1 MPSRQKF
8 GKGLRFCIVINEL
21 VCTFED
27 VKNIIHPLLSP
38 TAYQHSGTR
47 SGQCVRMRLCLPA
60 LRLPGG
66 ILSGLQVMGSA
77 ASSATRWTPLQF
89 CTPWKKWKSSSSGT
103 VRGVTQ
109 LQPPLKSDSLKL

>member
-27 VKNIIHPLLSP
+27 VKNIIHPLFSP

-47 SGQCVRMRLCLPA
+47 SGQCVRCAFACPLYAFPVE
-60 LRLPGG
+60 
-66 ILSGLQVMGSA
+66 SSA
-77 ASSATRWTPLQF
+77 AYKCWAWPPIITSGGHTPIILDIQ
-89 CTPWKKWKSSSSGT
+89 
-103 VRGVTQ
+103 Q
-109 LQPPLKSDSLKL
+109 SDIRDLC